1 MQCGISLFSIFFD
14 PTKVSSLG
22 QVLVSPKTVLG
33 SEDMNNMEGL
43 RQVERMVLE

>member
-1 MQCGISLFSIFFD
+1 MWDYTLGMRID
-14 PTKVSSLG
+14 EGLG

-33 SEDMNNMEGL
+33 SEDMNNTEGP